1 MNRTLAYAIPNLFTI
16 GSLIAALFALHQAAH
31 NVFHHACF
39 LITLSIILDGFDG
52 KMARILNSTSRLGAQ
67 ADSLADF
74 VAFGVVPGFLAWQ
87 YGLHY
92 FGFFGFLVFVLYVLC
107 GGFRLARFNVMSE
120 KSAKKEE
127 FVGLPIP
134 AAAGVVASFILF
146 KELAIP
152 GVEMKMMLLFILPL
166 MSYLM
171 VSKTPYI
178 AVNKAKIKKKYYGFL
193 GAFVVGFLFLA
204 IKYFPWVYLI
214 SAWIYV
220 FYGLFNQGRLIKV
233 KLHAKP
239 KRVSKN

>member
-1 MNRTLAYAIPNLFTI
+1 MNRTLAYAIPNLFTA
-16 GSLIAALFALHQAAH
+16 GSLIAALFALHQATH
-31 NVFHHACF
+31 NVFDHACY

-87 YGLHY
+87 YSLHN
-92 FGFFGFLVFVLYVLC
+92 FGFLGFFFFVLYVLC

-120 KSAKKEE
+120 KNAKKEE

-152 GVEMKMMLLFILPL
+152 DVDLKMLLLFIVPL

-171 VSKTPYI
+171 VSKTPYV
-178 AVNKAKIKKKYYGFL
+178 AMNKVKIRKKYYGFI
-193 GAFVVGFLFLA
+193 GAFIA
-204 IKYFPWVYLI
+204 
-214 SAWIYV
+214 
-220 FYGLFNQGRLIKV
+220 
-233 KLHAKP
+233 
-239 KRVSKN
+239 